1 MGWGAPQF
9 RQKNRYFW
17 SNHENFSSFL
27 DHFVA
32 KIFGYILLRGFL
44 TEKLCQAVFEG
55 FSFKAMFLLCNATK
69 LTPWGEEIPS
79 GGVDTK
85 SWKQPGNDC
94 NNVFAQDLDK
104 ETK

>member
-17 SNHENFSSFL
+17 SNHENFSSFW
-27 DHFVA
+27 DHFLA
-32 KIFGYILLRGFL
+32 KFFGYILLRGFL

-85 SWKQPGNDC
+85 S
-94 NNVFAQDLDK
+94 
-104 ETK
+104 